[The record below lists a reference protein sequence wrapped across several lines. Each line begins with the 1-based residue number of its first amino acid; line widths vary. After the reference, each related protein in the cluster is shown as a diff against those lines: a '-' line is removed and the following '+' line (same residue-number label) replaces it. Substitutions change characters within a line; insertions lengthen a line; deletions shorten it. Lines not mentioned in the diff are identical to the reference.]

1 MELRNRLGRVL
12 CALLLCVAGRASAQ
26 TFTVLTSL
34 GTVAPPGGGG
44 NLVWSLVQGL
54 DGNFYGTTN
63 GGGGVCANNPFATC
77 GTVFKVTPAGKLTVI
92 HEFCQN
98 GCTDGGAPF
107 SGLFLSPSGNFYG
120 TTTLDLVNHGGTVYS
135 ITPSGTVTSLVSFTG
150 GGGQGTPYGPVT
162 EVNGNFYGIT
172 ALGGSAE
179 DGTTYKLTP
188 SGTLTTLHT
197 FNGTNGNQVGLVP
210 EGLLQAPNGDFY
222 GLTPFGTQ
230 NSNTCGTI
238 FRMSTKGATTTLASF
253 PNTGA
258 QGCEPSGGLVLG
270 PDGDFYGTTLS
281 GGPAGDGNIFKVT
294 PAGTL
299 TALYNFCSQD
309 NCADGS
315 QPNAGMI
322 LGTDGNF
329 YGTTISGGATNHG
342 SIFQLTPG
350 GTFKVLYSFCSQA
363 GCADGESSYSALIQA
378 TDGNFYGTTSDGGG
392 GGNGGT
398 AFKLSMGLAPFVESL
413 PAYGKVGAQVKIL
426 GTDLTGT
433 TGVTFDG
440 ITAAFKVES
449 PTAIL
454 ATVPAGATTGK
465 IQVDTPGGTLVSNVV
480 FRVLE

>member
-1 MELRNRLGRVL
+1 
-12 CALLLCVAGRASAQ
+12 
-26 TFTVLTSL
+26 
-34 GTVAPPGGGG
+34 
-44 NLVWSLVQGL
+44 
-54 DGNFYGTTN
+54 
-63 GGGGVCANNPFATC
+63 
-77 GTVFKVTPAGKLTVI
+77 
-92 HEFCQN
+92 
-98 GCTDGGAPF
+98 
-107 SGLFLSPSGNFYG
+107 
-120 TTTLDLVNHGGTVYS
+120 
-135 ITPSGTVTSLVSFTG
+135 
-150 GGGQGTPYGPVT
+150 VT

-258 QGCEPSGGLVLG
+258 QGCEPAGGLVLG

-281 GGPAGDGNIFKVT
+281 GGPASDGNIFKVT